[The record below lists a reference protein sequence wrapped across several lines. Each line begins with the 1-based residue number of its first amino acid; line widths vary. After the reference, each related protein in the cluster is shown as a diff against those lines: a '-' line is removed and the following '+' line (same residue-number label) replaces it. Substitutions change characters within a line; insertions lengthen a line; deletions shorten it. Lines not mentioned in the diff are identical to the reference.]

1 MSESMKPPL
10 LVRLTTIPEGPG
22 WKRRLIIGIRVLLV
36 SVHRFMKDDC
46 LIIGSSLAYTTIVTL
61 IPTLTVA
68 LALITVASGIHT
80 RQAEMVDEI
89 NSYLLRNNIQ
99 FDITPYLETLS
110 DIISTATQI
119 GAVGFVV
126 FIFSA
131 TAVLR
136 SLEKAFHIIWNI
148 DLHRNFI
155 NKFVFYFFLIS
166 FGPLLFVVGK
176 NITDTISDSVRSP
189 HLKSI
194 VATKHG
200 EIWVA
205 GEKGNIGVMREL
217 NKSISFIPEASIDF
231 ENMLC
236 IDTESV
242 ETGTCKK
249 PNIRKENF
257 FRIRSVGNDLF
268 TISEEGTFLY
278 SNDLGNHW
286 KVHSLKGINVSDF
299 GAIDFDTLFILTQD
313 TRTLRY
319 DLGKPFKEIKRFH
332 DEGITPI
339 RVRFFSEKDG
349 FILDREGRLWKTSDG
364 GTSFFPQEISQ
375 KPLNDISFLNRS
387 IGFLVGDSGAIFKTT
402 DGGYTWT
409 DLSHRKY
416 SYERVWV
423 FVSPKKQDY
432 DIFVLTSLGDIL
444 LSEDEGENWSVAY
457 KGKAGMILDMLLLS
471 KKKTSVEVDQS
482 SKDTVAKETS
492 SLSSITGEESIEIEN
507 QNEAESPNEGM
518 LGIIGV
524 GEFNKIIRVEDNGSG
539 QTIWKKYQ
547 GGKRFF
553 SLYSIFQILLPL
565 LSLWL
570 FFLLIFNIIPNT
582 KVPIKASSIGAA
594 VTGLIIILFFW
605 GFINIY
611 LTSFTE
617 KTMLVYKAL
626 AAIPIALLAIY
637 SIALIILYGAEVTAT
652 LQFPDRYLLPKHPFD
667 DIDSTLSYEFYK
679 ILQVLA
685 LTYTHQENKGELI
698 KLTQLRKSLLLSEK
712 ELSQILDKLTDSK
725 LIQITEDKRLTP
737 MKLKEQVDL
746 VSVYESTSSF
756 KLGAPKERASLSP
769 KLNESLSKLEDKWKE
784 ELKRTSFSEWV

>member
-1 MSESMKPPL
+1 MNDTTKLPL
-10 LVRLTTIPEGPG
+10 LVRLTAIPEENG
-22 WKRRLIIGIRVLLV
+22 WKRKLILSLRVLLV

-68 LALITVASGIHT
+68 LALITVASGIQA
-80 RQAEMVDEI
+80 RQGEMVDEI

-99 FDITPYLETLS
+99 FDITPYLDTLT
-110 DIISTATQI
+110 DIISTASQI

-136 SLEKAFHIIWNI
+136 SLEKAFHIIWKI

-176 NITDTISDSVRSP
+176 NITDKISDSVRPP

-194 VATKHG
+194 VSTKQG
-200 EIWVA
+200 ELWVA
-205 GEKGNIGVMREL
+205 GEKGNIGTIKEL
-217 NKSISFIPEASIDF
+217 NKSISFIPNSSIDF

-236 IDTESV
+236 IDFETV

-249 PNIRKENF
+249 PDISKENF
-257 FRIRSVGNDLF
+257 FRIRSVGDDLF

-278 SNDLGNHW
+278 SNDLGSTW
-286 KVHSLKGINVSDF
+286 KLHSLKGINVSDF
-299 GAIDFDTLFILTQD
+299 GAIDYDTLFILTKD

-319 DLGKPFKEIKRFH
+319 EIGKTLKEIKRFT
-332 DEGITPI
+332 DPAITPI
-339 RVRFFSEKDG
+339 RVRFFSDKDG

-364 GTSFFPQEISQ
+364 GITFFPQEISQ
-375 KPLNDISFLNRS
+375 KPLNDIAFLNRNV
-387 IGFLVGDSGAIFKTT
+387 GFLVGDSGAIFKTT
-402 DGGYTWT
+402 DGGYTWS

-423 FVSPKKQDY
+423 FTSPKKQDF
-432 DIFVLTSLGDIL
+432 DIFILTSLGDIL
-444 LSEDEGENWSVAY
+444 LSEDEGENWSTAY
-457 KGKAGMILDMLLLS
+457 KGKAGMILDLILIS
-471 KKKTSVEVDQS
+471 KKTKAPEVLTDG
-482 SKDTVAKETS
+482 TTAPIEET
-492 SLSSITGEESIEIEN
+492 IEIEN
-507 QNEAESPNEGM
+507 QNEAESLNEGM
-518 LGIIGV
+518 LGLVGV
-524 GEFNKIIRVEDNGSG
+524 GEFNKIIRVEDDSKG

-565 LSLWL
+565 LALWL

-594 VTGLIIILFFW
+594 VTGIILIIFFW

-637 SIALIILYGAEVTAT
+637 SISLIILYGAEVTAT

-667 DIDSTLSYEFYK
+667 DIDSNLSYEFYK
-679 ILQVLA
+679 TIQVLA
-685 LTYTHQENKGELI
+685 LTYDHQSKKGELI
-698 KLTQLRKSLLLSEK
+698 KKSVLRKSLLIPEKDLSE
-712 ELSQILDKLTDSK
+712 ILDKLADAK
-725 LIQITEDKRLTP
+725 LIEITEDKRIAP
-737 MKLKEQVDL
+737 VKLKEQIDL
-746 VSVYESTSSF
+746 VSLYENTSSF
-756 KLGAPKERASLSP
+756 KLGAPKELAGVIP
-769 KLNESLSKLEDKWKE
+769 KLNESLSLVEDKLKE
-784 ELKRTSFSEWV
+784 ELKKISFKDLI

>member
-1 MSESMKPPL
+1 MNDTTKLPL
-10 LVRLTTIPEGPG
+10 LVRLTAIPEENG
-22 WKRRLIIGIRVLLV
+22 WKRKLILSLRVLLV

-68 LALITVASGIHT
+68 LALITVASGIQA
-80 RQAEMVDEI
+80 RQGEMVDEI

-99 FDITPYLETLS
+99 FDITPYLDTLT
-110 DIISTATQI
+110 DIISTASQI

-136 SLEKAFHIIWNI
+136 SLEKAFHIIWKI

-176 NITDTISDSVRSP
+176 NITDKISDSVRPP

-194 VATKHG
+194 VSTKQG
-200 EIWVA
+200 ELWVA
-205 GEKGNIGVMREL
+205 GEKGNIGTIKEL
-217 NKSISFIPEASIDF
+217 NKSISFIPNSSIDF

-236 IDTESV
+236 IDFETV

-249 PNIRKENF
+249 PDISKENF
-257 FRIRSVGNDLF
+257 FRIRSVGDDLF

-278 SNDLGNHW
+278 SNDLGSTW
-286 KVHSLKGINVSDF
+286 KLHSLKGINVSDF
-299 GAIDFDTLFILTQD
+299 GAIDYDTLFILTKD

-319 DLGKPFKEIKRFH
+319 EIGKTLKEIKRFT
-332 DEGITPI
+332 DPAITPI
-339 RVRFFSEKDG
+339 RVRFFSDKDG

-364 GTSFFPQEISQ
+364 GITFFPQEISQ
-375 KPLNDISFLNRS
+375 KPLNDIAFLNRNV
-387 IGFLVGDSGAIFKTT
+387 GFLVGDSGAIFKTT
-402 DGGYTWT
+402 DGGYTWS

-423 FVSPKKQDY
+423 FTSPKKQDF
-432 DIFVLTSLGDIL
+432 DIFILTSLGDIL
-444 LSEDEGENWSVAY
+444 LSEDEGENWSTAY
-457 KGKAGMILDMLLLS
+457 KGKAGMILDLILIS
-471 KKKTSVEVDQS
+471 KKIKAPEVLTDGTTGPIE
-482 SKDTVAKETS
+482 DT
-492 SLSSITGEESIEIEN
+492 IEIEN
-507 QNEAESPNEGM
+507 QNEAESLNEGM
-518 LGIIGV
+518 LGLVGV
-524 GEFNKIIRVEDNGSG
+524 GEFNKIIRVEDDSKG

-565 LSLWL
+565 LALWL

-594 VTGLIIILFFW
+594 VTGIILIIFFW

-637 SIALIILYGAEVTAT
+637 SISLIILYGAEVTAT

-667 DIDSTLSYEFYK
+667 DIDNNLSYEFYK
-679 ILQVLA
+679 TIQVLA
-685 LTYTHQENKGELI
+685 LTYDHQSKKGELI
-698 KLTQLRKSLLLSEK
+698 KKSVLRKSLLIPEKDLSE
-712 ELSQILDKLTDSK
+712 ILDKLADAK
-725 LIQITEDKRLTP
+725 LIEITEDKRIAP
-737 MKLKEQVDL
+737 VKLKEQIDL
-746 VSVYESTSSF
+746 VSLYENTSSF
-756 KLGAPKERASLSP
+756 KLGAPKELAGVIP
-769 KLNESLSKLEDKWKE
+769 KLNESLSLVEDKLKE
-784 ELKRTSFSEWV
+784 ELKKISFKDLI

>member
-1 MSESMKPPL
+1 MSETIKTPL
-10 LVRLTTIPEGPG
+10 LVRLTTIPEEPG
-22 WKRRLIIGIRVLLV
+22 WKRKLIIGIRVLLV

-80 RQAEMVDEI
+80 RQGELVDEI

-99 FDITPYLETLS
+99 FDITPYLETLT

-176 NITDTISDSVRSP
+176 NITDTISDSVRPP

-236 IDTESV
+236 VDMETV

-278 SNDLGNHW
+278 SNDLGNTW
-286 KVHSLKGINVSDF
+286 KIHTLKGITISDF
-299 GAIDFDTLFILTQD
+299 GAIDYDTLFILTKD
-313 TRTLRY
+313 TRTIRY
-319 DLGKPFKEIKRFH
+319 DIGKPFKEIKRFH
-332 DEGITPI
+332 DDGITPI

-364 GTSFFPQEISQ
+364 GTTFFPQEIST

-387 IGFLVGDSGAIFKTT
+387 VGFLVGDSGAIFKTT
-402 DGGYTWT
+402 DGGYTWK

-423 FVSPKKQDY
+423 FASPKKQDY

-457 KGKAGMILDMLLLS
+457 KGRAGMILDMLLLS
-471 KKKTSVEVDQS
+471 KKKSNTETESSTKDGMVTNVTSLPNPE
-482 SKDTVAKETS
+482 ET
-492 SLSSITGEESIEIEN
+492 IEIEN

-518 LGIIGV
+518 LGIVGV
-524 GEFNKIIRVEDNGSG
+524 GEFNKIIRVEDDGKG

-553 SLYSIFQILLPL
+553 SLYSIFQFLLPL
-565 LSLWL
+565 LALWL
-570 FFLLIFNIIPNT
+570 FFLLIFTIIPNT

-594 VTGLIIILFFW
+594 VTGFILILFFW

-637 SIALIILYGAEVTAT
+637 SISLIILYGAEVTAT

-667 DIDSTLSYEFYK
+667 DIDQTLSFEFYK
-679 ILQVLA
+679 ILQVLT
-685 LTYTHQENKGELI
+685 LVYTYQEKQGELI
-698 KLTQLRKSLLLSEK
+698 KLTQVRKSLVLSEK
-712 ELSQILDKLTDSK
+712 ELNQIVEKLEEASW
-725 LIQITEDKRLTP
+725 IQTTEEKRLAP
-737 MKLKEQVDL
+737 VKLKEQVNL
-746 VSVYESTSSF
+746 VSVYETTSSF

-769 KLNESLSKLEDKWKE
+769 KLNETLTNLEEKWKE
-784 ELKRTSFSEWV
+784 ELRKTSFSQWI

>member
-1 MSESMKPPL
+1 MSEAIKTPI

-22 WKRRLIIGIRVLLV
+22 WKRKIILGIRVLLV

-80 RQAEMVDEI
+80 RQGEMVDEI

-136 SLEKAFHIIWNI
+136 SLEKAFHIIWQI
-148 DLHRNFI
+148 DLHRSFI

-176 NITDTISDSVRSP
+176 NITDTISDSVRPP

-194 VATKHG
+194 VSTKHG
-200 EIWVA
+200 ELWVA
-205 GEKGNIGVMREL
+205 GEKGNIGMMKEL
-217 NKSISFIPEASIDF
+217 NQSISFIPESSIDF

-236 IDTESV
+236 IDMETV

-278 SNDLGNHW
+278 SNDLGNTW

-299 GAIDFDTLFILTQD
+299 GAIDYDTLFILTKD
-313 TRTLRY
+313 TSTLRY

-332 DEGITPI
+332 DDGITPI
-339 RVRFFSEKDG
+339 RVRFFSDKDG

-364 GTSFFPQEISQ
+364 GISFFPQEISR
-375 KPLNDISFLNRS
+375 KPLNDISFLNRN
-387 IGFLVGDSGAIFKTT
+387 IGFLVGDSGAIYKTT
-402 DGGYTWT
+402 DGGYTWA

-423 FVSPKKQDY
+423 FASPKKQDY

-471 KKKTSVEVDQS
+471 KKKSPVETDGSQT
-482 SKDTVAKETS
+482 KNQTDTTTLGNLTTDS
-492 SLSSITGEESIEIEN
+492 PIEIEN

-518 LGIIGV
+518 LGIVGV
-524 GEFNKIIRVEDNGSG
+524 GEFNKIIRVEENSKGE
-539 QTIWKKYQ
+539 TIWKKYQ

-553 SLYSIFQILLPL
+553 SLYSIFQFLLPL

-582 KVPIKASSIGAA
+582 KVPLKASSIGAA
-594 VTGLIIILFFW
+594 VTGFILILFFW

-637 SIALIILYGAEVTAT
+637 SISLIILYGAEVTAT

-679 ILQVLA
+679 ILQVLT

-698 KLTQLRKSLLLSEK
+698 KLTHLRKSLLLPEK
-712 ELSQILDKLTDSK
+712 ELSQILDKLTDSN
-725 LIQITEDKRLTP
+725 LIQITEENRIAP
-737 MKLKEQVDL
+737 VKLKAQIDL

-769 KLNESLSKLEDKWKE
+769 KLNDSLTKLEEKWKD
-784 ELKRTSFSEWV
+784 ELRKTSFSDWI

>member
-1 MSESMKPPL
+1 MNDFTQPPL
-10 LVRLTTIPEGPG
+10 LVRLTTIPEEKG
-22 WKRRLIIGIRVLLV
+22 WKRKLILGIRVLLV
-36 SVHRFMKDDC
+36 SIHRFMKDDC

-68 LALITVASGIHT
+68 LALITVASGIQT
-80 RQAEMVDEI
+80 RQGEMVDEI
-89 NSYLLRNNIQ
+89 NAYLLRNNIQ
-99 FDITPYLETLS
+99 FDITPYLETLT
-110 DIISTATQI
+110 DIISTASQI

-136 SLEKAFHIIWNI
+136 SLEKAFHIIWKI

-176 NITDTISDSVRSP
+176 NITDKISDSVRPP

-194 VATKHG
+194 VSTKQG
-200 EIWVA
+200 ELWVA
-205 GEKGNIGVMREL
+205 GEKGNIGSIKEL
-217 NKSISFIPEASIDF
+217 NQSVSFIPNSSIDF

-236 IDTESV
+236 IDFDTV

-249 PNIRKENF
+249 PEISKENF
-257 FRIRSVGNDLF
+257 FRIRSVGNALF
-268 TISEEGTFLY
+268 SISEEGSFLY
-278 SNDLGNHW
+278 SNDLGKSW
-286 KVHSLKGINVSDF
+286 KLHSLKGIAVSDF
-299 GAIDFDTLFILTQD
+299 GAIDYDTLFILTKD

-319 DLGKPFKEIKRFH
+319 EIGKTLKEIKRFT
-332 DEGITPI
+332 DPAITPI
-339 RVRFFSEKDG
+339 RIRFFSEKDG

-364 GTSFFPQEISQ
+364 GITFFPQEISP
-375 KPLNDISFLNRS
+375 KPLNDIAFLNRNV
-387 IGFLVGDSGAIFKTT
+387 GFLVGDSGAVFKTV

-423 FVSPKKQDY
+423 FASPKKQDY
-432 DIFVLTSLGDIL
+432 DVYILTSLGDIL
-444 LSEDEGENWSVAY
+444 LSEDEGENWSTAY
-457 KGKAGMILDMLLLS
+457 KGKAGMILDMVLLS
-471 KKKTSVEVDQS
+471 KKS
-482 SKDTVAKETS
+482 KETAEVLTEGS
-492 SLSSITGEESIEIEN
+492 EPLVEETVEIET
-507 QNEAESPNEGM
+507 EAETNSQSESM
-518 LGIIGV
+518 LGLVGV
-524 GEFNKIIRVEDNGSG
+524 GEFNKIIRVEEDSKG

-565 LSLWL
+565 LALWL

-594 VTGLIIILFFW
+594 VTGIILIIFFW

-617 KTMLVYKAL
+617 KTMIVYKAL

-637 SIALIILYGAEVTAT
+637 SISLIILYGAEVTAT
-652 LQFPDRYLLPKHPFD
+652 LQFPDRYILPKHPFE
-667 DIDSTLSYEFYK
+667 DIDSNLSYEFYK
-679 ILQVLA
+679 TIQVLA
-685 LTYTHQENKGELI
+685 LTYVHQSKQGELI
-698 KLTQLRKSLLLSEK
+698 KLSGLRKALLMPEK
-712 ELSQILDKLTDSK
+712 DLTTILEKLNDAK
-725 LIQITEDKRLTP
+725 LIETTEDKRVAP
-737 MKLKEQVDL
+737 VKLKEQIDL
-746 VSVYESTSSF
+746 VALYEQTSSF
-756 KLGAPKERASLSP
+756 KIGAPKELNKISP
-769 KLNESLSKLEDKWKE
+769 KLNESLSLLEEKLKE
-784 ELKRTSFSEWV
+784 ELKKISFKDMV

>member
-1 MSESMKPPL
+1 MIDATKPPL
-10 LVRLTTIPEGPG
+10 LVRLTAIPEKKG
-22 WKRRLIIGIRVLLV
+22 WKRKLIISLRVLLV

-68 LALITVASGIHT
+68 LALITVASGIQT
-80 RQAEMVDEI
+80 RQGEMVDDI

-99 FDITPYLETLS
+99 FDITPYLDTLT
-110 DIISTATQI
+110 DIISTASQI

-136 SLEKAFHIIWNI
+136 SLEKAFHIIWKI

-176 NITDTISDSVRSP
+176 NITDKISDLVRPP

-194 VATKHG
+194 VSTKHG
-200 EIWVA
+200 ELWVA
-205 GEKGNIGVMREL
+205 GEKGNIGTIKEL
-217 NKSISFIPEASIDF
+217 NKSVSFIPSSSIDF

-236 IDTESV
+236 VDFETV

-249 PNIRKENF
+249 PDISKENF
-257 FRIRSVGNDLF
+257 FRIRSIGNDLF

-278 SNDLGNHW
+278 SNDLGKSW
-286 KVHSLKGINVSDF
+286 KLHSLKGIAVADF
-299 GAIDFDTLFILTQD
+299 GAIDFDTLFILTKD

-319 DLGKPFKEIKRFH
+319 EIGKTLKEIKRFT
-332 DEGITPI
+332 DPAITPI
-339 RVRFFSEKDG
+339 RVRFFSDKDG

-364 GTSFFPQEISQ
+364 GTTFFPQEISQ
-375 KPLNDISFLNRS
+375 KPLNDIAFLNRNV
-387 IGFLVGDSGAIFKTT
+387 GFLVGDSGAIFKTT

-423 FVSPKKQDY
+423 FTSPKKQDF
-432 DIFVLTSLGDIL
+432 DIFILTALGDIL
-444 LSEDEGENWSVAY
+444 LSEDEGENWSTAY
-457 KGKAGMILDMLLLS
+457 KGKAGMILDMILIS
-471 KKKTSVEVDQS
+471 KK
-482 SKDTVAKETS
+482 
-492 SLSSITGEESIEIEN
+492 SLEADLLTDGTTISADDAIEIET
-507 QNEAESPNEGM
+507 QTEGESTNEGM
-518 LGIIGV
+518 LGIVGV
-524 GEFNKIIRVEDNGSG
+524 GEFNKIIRVEEDSKG

-565 LSLWL
+565 LALWL

-594 VTGLIIILFFW
+594 VTGIILIIFFW

-637 SIALIILYGAEVTAT
+637 SISLIILYGAEVTAT

-667 DIDSTLSYEFYK
+667 DIDSSLSYEFYK
-679 ILQVLA
+679 TIQVLA
-685 LTYTHQENKGELI
+685 LTYDHQAKNGELI
-698 KLTQLRKSLLLSEK
+698 KLSVLRKTLLMPEKDLSDILEK
-712 ELSQILDKLTDSK
+712 LNQTKLVETTK
-725 LIQITEDKRLTP
+725 DKRIAP
-737 MKLKEQVDL
+737 VKLKEQIDL
-746 VSVYESTSSF
+746 VSLYERTSSF
-756 KLGAPKERASLSP
+756 KLGAPKELTSVTP
-769 KLNESLSKLEDKWKE
+769 KLNESLLLVETKLKE
-784 ELKRTSFSEWV
+784 ELSKINFKDLI

>member
-1 MSESMKPPL
+1 MNDTTQPPL
-10 LVRLTTIPEGPG
+10 LVRLTTIPEEKG
-22 WKRRLIIGIRVLLV
+22 WKRKLILGIRVLLV
-36 SVHRFMKDDC
+36 SIHRFMKDDC

-68 LALITVASGIHT
+68 LALITVASGIQT
-80 RQAEMVDEI
+80 RQGEMVDEI
-89 NSYLLRNNIQ
+89 NAYLLRNNIQ
-99 FDITPYLETLS
+99 FDITPYLETLT
-110 DIISTATQI
+110 DIISTASQI

-136 SLEKAFHIIWNI
+136 SLEKAFHIIWKI

-176 NITDTISDSVRSP
+176 NITDKISDSVRPP

-194 VATKHG
+194 VSTKHG
-200 EIWVA
+200 VLWVA
-205 GEKGNIGVMREL
+205 GEKGNIGSITEL
-217 NKSISFIPEASIDF
+217 NKSVSFIPNSSIDF

-236 IDTESV
+236 IDFDTV

-249 PNIRKENF
+249 PEISKENF
-257 FRIRSVGNDLF
+257 FRIRSVGNALF
-268 TISEEGTFLY
+268 SISEEGSFLY
-278 SNDLGNHW
+278 SNDLGNTW
-286 KVHSLKGINVSDF
+286 KLHSLKGITVSDF
-299 GAIDFDTLFILTQD
+299 GAIDYDTLFILTKD

-319 DLGKPFKEIKRFH
+319 EIGKTLKEIKRFT
-332 DEGITPI
+332 DPAITPI
-339 RVRFFSEKDG
+339 RIRFFSDKDG

-364 GTSFFPQEISQ
+364 GVTFFPQEISP
-375 KPLNDISFLNRS
+375 KPLNDIAFLNRNV
-387 IGFLVGDSGAIFKTT
+387 GFLVGDSGAVFKTV

-423 FVSPKKQDY
+423 FASPKKQDY
-432 DIFVLTSLGDIL
+432 DVYILTSLGDIL
-444 LSEDEGENWSVAY
+444 LSEDEGENWATAY
-457 KGKAGMILDMLLLS
+457 KGKAGMILDMVLLS
-471 KKKTSVEVDQS
+471 KKT
-482 SKDTVAKETS
+482 KETAEAVTEGS
-492 SLSSITGEESIEIEN
+492 EPQAEEIVEIETEP
-507 QNEAESPNEGM
+507 EANSQSESM
-518 LGIIGV
+518 LGLVGV
-524 GEFNKIIRVEDNGSG
+524 GEFNKIIRVEEDAKG

-565 LSLWL
+565 LALWL

-594 VTGLIIILFFW
+594 VTGIILIIFFW

-637 SIALIILYGAEVTAT
+637 SISLIILYGAEVTAT
-652 LQFPDRYLLPKHPFD
+652 LQFPDRYILPKHPFD
-667 DIDSTLSYEFYK
+667 DIDSNLSYEFYK
-679 ILQVLA
+679 TIQVLA
-685 LTYTHQENKGELI
+685 LTYDHQSKQGELI
-698 KLTQLRKSLLLSEK
+698 KLSGIRKALLMPEK
-712 ELSQILDKLTDSK
+712 DLTTILEKLNEAK
-725 LIQITEDKRLTP
+725 LIETTEDKRVAP
-737 MKLKEQVDL
+737 VKLKEQIDL
-746 VSVYESTSSF
+746 VALYEQTSSF
-756 KLGAPKERASLSP
+756 KIGAPKELNQISP
-769 KLNESLSKLEDKWKE
+769 KLNESLSMLEEKLKE
-784 ELKRTSFSEWV
+784 ELKKISFKDLV

>member
-1 MSESMKPPL
+1 MNDFTQPPL
-10 LVRLTTIPEGPG
+10 LVRLTTIPEEKG
-22 WKRRLIIGIRVLLV
+22 WKRKLILGIRVLLV
-36 SVHRFMKDDC
+36 SIHRFMKDDC

-68 LALITVASGIHT
+68 LALITVASGIQT
-80 RQAEMVDEI
+80 RQGEMVDEI
-89 NSYLLRNNIQ
+89 NAYLLRNNIQ
-99 FDITPYLETLS
+99 FDITPYLETLT
-110 DIISTATQI
+110 DIISTASQI

-136 SLEKAFHIIWNI
+136 SLEKAFHIIWKI

-176 NITDTISDSVRSP
+176 NITDKISDSVRPP

-194 VATKHG
+194 VSTKHG
-200 EIWVA
+200 ELWVA
-205 GEKGNIGVMREL
+205 GEKGNIGSIKEL
-217 NKSISFIPEASIDF
+217 NQSVSFIPNSSIDF

-236 IDTESV
+236 VDFDTV

-249 PNIRKENF
+249 PEISKENF
-257 FRIRSVGNDLF
+257 FRIRSVGNTLF
-268 TISEEGTFLY
+268 SISEEGSFLY
-278 SNDLGNHW
+278 SNDLGKSW
-286 KVHSLKGINVSDF
+286 KLHSLKGIAVSDF
-299 GAIDFDTLFILTQD
+299 GAIDYDTLFILTKD

-319 DLGKPFKEIKRFH
+319 EIGKTLKEIKRFT
-332 DEGITPI
+332 DPAITPI
-339 RVRFFSEKDG
+339 RIRFFSDKDG

-364 GTSFFPQEISQ
+364 GITFFPQEISP
-375 KPLNDISFLNRS
+375 KPLNDIAFLNRNV
-387 IGFLVGDSGAIFKTT
+387 GFLVGDSGAVFKTV

-423 FVSPKKQDY
+423 FASPKKQDY
-432 DIFVLTSLGDIL
+432 DVYILTSLGDIL
-444 LSEDEGENWSVAY
+444 LSEDEGENWSTAY
-457 KGKAGMILDMLLLS
+457 KGKAGMILDMVLLS
-471 KKKTSVEVDQS
+471 KKS
-482 SKDTVAKETS
+482 KETAEVLTDGS
-492 SLSSITGEESIEIEN
+492 EPLVEETVEIETEE
-507 QNEAESPNEGM
+507 EAEANSQSESM
-518 LGIIGV
+518 LGLVGV
-524 GEFNKIIRVEDNGSG
+524 GEFNKIIRVEEDSKG

-565 LSLWL
+565 LALWL

-594 VTGLIIILFFW
+594 VTGIILIIFFW

-617 KTMLVYKAL
+617 KTMIVYKAL

-637 SIALIILYGAEVTAT
+637 SISLIILYGAEVTAT
-652 LQFPDRYLLPKHPFD
+652 LQFPDRYILPKHPFE
-667 DIDSTLSYEFYK
+667 DIDSNLSYEFYK
-679 ILQVLA
+679 TIQVLA
-685 LTYTHQENKGELI
+685 LTYVHQMKQGELI
-698 KLTQLRKSLLLSEK
+698 KLSSLRKTLLMPEK
-712 ELSQILDKLTDSK
+712 DLTTILEKLNDAK
-725 LIQITEDKRLTP
+725 LIEMTEDKRVAP
-737 MKLKEQVDL
+737 VKLKEQIDL
-746 VSVYESTSSF
+746 VALYEQTSSF
-756 KLGAPKERASLSP
+756 KIGAPKELNKISP
-769 KLNESLSKLEDKWKE
+769 KLNENLSLLEEKLKE
-784 ELKRTSFSEWV
+784 ELKKISFKDLV

>member
-1 MSESMKPPL
+1 MNDTIKPPL
-10 LVRLTTIPEGPG
+10 LVRLTAIPENKGL
-22 WKRRLIIGIRVLLV
+22 KRKLILSIRVLLV

-68 LALITVASGIHT
+68 LALITVASGIQT
-80 RQAEMVDEI
+80 RQGEMVDEI

-99 FDITPYLETLS
+99 FDISPYLDTLT
-110 DIISTATQI
+110 DIISTASQI

-136 SLEKAFHIIWNI
+136 SLEKAFHIIWKI

-176 NITDTISDSVRSP
+176 NITDKISDSVRPP

-194 VATKHG
+194 VSTKHG
-200 EIWVA
+200 ELWVA
-205 GEKGNIGVMREL
+205 GEKGNIGTIKEL
-217 NKSISFIPEASIDF
+217 NKSVSFIPSSSIDF

-236 IDTESV
+236 IDFDTV

-249 PNIRKENF
+249 PDISKENF

-278 SNDLGNHW
+278 SNDLGKTW
-286 KVHSLKGINVSDF
+286 KLHSLKGIVVSDF
-299 GAIDFDTLFILTQD
+299 GAIDYDTLFILTQD

-319 DLGKPFKEIKRFH
+319 EIGKTLKEIKRFT
-332 DEGITPI
+332 DPAITPI

-364 GTSFFPQEISQ
+364 GTTFFPQEISQ
-375 KPLNDISFLNRS
+375 KPLNDIAFLNRNV
-387 IGFLVGDSGAIFKTT
+387 GFLVGDNGAIFKTT
-402 DGGYTWT
+402 DGGYTWS

-416 SYERVWV
+416 SYERVWM
-423 FVSPKKQDY
+423 FTSPKKQNF
-432 DIFVLTSLGDIL
+432 DIFILTSLGDIL
-444 LSEDEGENWSVAY
+444 LSEDEGENWSTAY
-457 KGKAGMILDMLLLS
+457 KGKAGMILDMILIS
-471 KKKTSVEVDQS
+471 KKTSAEPEVLADGTTLPLPTE
-482 SKDTVAKETS
+482 DT
-492 SLSSITGEESIEIEN
+492 IEIET
-507 QNEAESPNEGM
+507 QVEAESLNESM
-518 LGIIGV
+518 LGIVGV
-524 GEFNKIIRVEDNGSG
+524 GEFNKIIRVEDDSKG

-565 LSLWL
+565 LALWL

-582 KVPIKASSIGAA
+582 KVPLKASSIGAA
-594 VTGLIIILFFW
+594 ITGIILIIFFW

-637 SIALIILYGAEVTAT
+637 SISLIILYGAEVTAT

-667 DIDSTLSYEFYK
+667 DIDSNLSYEFYK
-679 ILQVLA
+679 TIQVLA
-685 LTYTHQENKGELI
+685 LTYDHQSKNGELI
-698 KLTQLRKSLLLSEK
+698 KLSALRKTLLMPEK
-712 ELSQILDKLTDSK
+712 DLTDILEK
-725 LIQITEDKRLTP
+725 LSDAKLLEITEDKRIAP
-737 MKLKEQVDL
+737 VKLKEQIDL
-746 VSVYESTSSF
+746 VSLYENTSSF
-756 KLGAPKERASLSP
+756 KLGAPKELKSISP
-769 KLNESLSKLEDKWKE
+769 KLNESLGQLEGKLKE
-784 ELKRTSFSEWV
+784 ELKKISFKDLI

>member
-1 MSESMKPPL
+1 MNDTTQPPL
-10 LVRLTTIPEGPG
+10 LVRLTTIPEEKG
-22 WKRRLIIGIRVLLV
+22 WKRKLILGIRVLLV
-36 SVHRFMKDDC
+36 SIHRFMKDDC

-68 LALITVASGIHT
+68 LALITVASGIQT
-80 RQAEMVDEI
+80 RQGEMVDEI
-89 NSYLLRNNIQ
+89 NAYLLRNNIQ
-99 FDITPYLETLS
+99 FDITPYLETLT
-110 DIISTATQI
+110 DIISTASQI

-136 SLEKAFHIIWNI
+136 SLEKAFHIIWKI

-176 NITDTISDSVRSP
+176 NITDKISDSVRPP

-194 VATKHG
+194 VSTKHG
-200 EIWVA
+200 VLWVA
-205 GEKGNIGVMREL
+205 GEKGNIGSITEL
-217 NKSISFIPEASIDF
+217 NKSVSFIPNSSIDF

-236 IDTESV
+236 IDFDTV

-249 PNIRKENF
+249 PEISKENF
-257 FRIRSVGNDLF
+257 FRIRSVGNALF
-268 TISEEGTFLY
+268 SISEEGSFLY
-278 SNDLGNHW
+278 SNDLGNTW
-286 KVHSLKGINVSDF
+286 KLHSLKGITVSDF
-299 GAIDFDTLFILTQD
+299 GAIDYDTLFILTKD

-319 DLGKPFKEIKRFH
+319 EIGKTLKEIKRFT
-332 DEGITPI
+332 DPAITPI
-339 RVRFFSEKDG
+339 RIRFFSDKDG

-364 GTSFFPQEISQ
+364 GVTFFPQEISP
-375 KPLNDISFLNRS
+375 KPLNDIAFLNRNV
-387 IGFLVGDSGAIFKTT
+387 GFLVGDSGAVFKTV

-416 SYERVWV
+416 SYERIWV
-423 FVSPKKQDY
+423 FASPKKQDY
-432 DIFVLTSLGDIL
+432 DVYILTSLGDIL
-444 LSEDEGENWSVAY
+444 LSEDEGENWSTAY
-457 KGKAGMILDMLLLS
+457 RGKAGMILDMVLLS
-471 KKKTSVEVDQS
+471 KKT
-482 SKDTVAKETS
+482 KETAEVVTEGS
-492 SLSSITGEESIEIEN
+492 EPLMEETVEIETEPEVN
-507 QNEAESPNEGM
+507 SQSESM
-518 LGIIGV
+518 LGLVGV
-524 GEFNKIIRVEDNGSG
+524 GEFNKIIRVEEDSKG

-565 LSLWL
+565 LALWL

-594 VTGLIIILFFW
+594 VTGIILIIFFW

-637 SIALIILYGAEVTAT
+637 SISLIILYGAEVTAT
-652 LQFPDRYLLPKHPFD
+652 LQFPDRYILPKHPFD
-667 DIDSTLSYEFYK
+667 DIDSNLSYEFYK
-679 ILQVLA
+679 TIQVLA
-685 LTYTHQENKGELI
+685 LTYDHQSKQGELI
-698 KLTQLRKSLLLSEK
+698 KLSGIRKALLMPEK
-712 ELSQILDKLTDSK
+712 DLTTILEKLNEAK
-725 LIQITEDKRLTP
+725 LIETTEDKRVAP
-737 MKLKEQVDL
+737 VKLKEQIDL
-746 VSVYESTSSF
+746 VALYEQTSSF
-756 KLGAPKERASLSP
+756 KIGAPKELNQISP
-769 KLNESLSKLEDKWKE
+769 KLNESLSVLEEKLKE
-784 ELKRTSFSEWV
+784 ELKKISFKDLV

>member
-1 MSESMKPPL
+1 MSETIKTPL
-10 LVRLTTIPEGPG
+10 LVRLTTIPEEPG
-22 WKRRLIIGIRVLLV
+22 WKRKLIIGIRVLLV

-80 RQAEMVDEI
+80 RQGELVDEI

-99 FDITPYLETLS
+99 FDITPYLETLT

-176 NITDTISDSVRSP
+176 NITDTISDSVRPP

-236 IDTESV
+236 VDMETV

-278 SNDLGNHW
+278 SNDLGNTW
-286 KVHSLKGINVSDF
+286 KIHTLKGITISDF
-299 GAIDFDTLFILTQD
+299 GAIDYDTLFILTKD
-313 TRTLRY
+313 TRTIRY
-319 DLGKPFKEIKRFH
+319 DIGKPFKEIKRFH
-332 DEGITPI
+332 DDGITPI

-364 GTSFFPQEISQ
+364 GTTFFPQEIST

-387 IGFLVGDSGAIFKTT
+387 VGFLVGDSGAIFKTT
-402 DGGYTWT
+402 DGGYTWK

-423 FVSPKKQDY
+423 FASPKKQDY

-457 KGKAGMILDMLLLS
+457 KGRAGMILDMLLLS
-471 KKKTSVEVDQS
+471 KKKSNTETESSTKVGMVTNVTSLPNPE
-482 SKDTVAKETS
+482 ET
-492 SLSSITGEESIEIEN
+492 IEIEN

-518 LGIIGV
+518 LGIVGV
-524 GEFNKIIRVEDNGSG
+524 GEFNKIIRVEDDGKG

-553 SLYSIFQILLPL
+553 SLYSIFQFLLPL
-565 LSLWL
+565 LALWL
-570 FFLLIFNIIPNT
+570 FFLLIFTIIPNT

-594 VTGLIIILFFW
+594 VTGFILILFFW

-637 SIALIILYGAEVTAT
+637 SISLIILYGAEVTAT

-667 DIDSTLSYEFYK
+667 DIDGTLSFEFYK
-679 ILQVLA
+679 ILQVLT
-685 LTYTHQENKGELI
+685 LVYTYQEKQGELI
-698 KLTQLRKSLLLSEK
+698 KLTQVRKSLVLSEK
-712 ELSQILDKLTDSK
+712 ELNQIVEKLEEASW
-725 LIQITEDKRLTP
+725 IQTTEEKRLAP
-737 MKLKEQVDL
+737 VKLKEQVNL
-746 VSVYESTSSF
+746 VSVYETTSSF

-769 KLNESLSKLEDKWKE
+769 KLNETLTNLEEKWKE
-784 ELKRTSFSEWV
+784 ELRKTSFSQWI

>member
-1 MSESMKPPL
+1 MSETMKTPL
-10 LVRLTTIPEGPG
+10 LVRLTTIPEGPT
-22 WKRRLIIGIRVLLV
+22 WKRKIILGLRVLLV
-36 SVHRFMKDDC
+36 SVHRFIKDDC

-80 RQAEMVDEI
+80 RQGEMVDEI

-136 SLEKAFHIIWNI
+136 SLEKAFHIIWQI
-148 DLHRNFI
+148 DLHRSFI

-176 NITDTISDSVRSP
+176 NITDTISDSVRAP

-194 VATKHG
+194 VSTKHG
-200 EIWVA
+200 ELWVA
-205 GEKGNIGVMREL
+205 GEKGNIGMMKEL
-217 NKSISFIPEASIDF
+217 NKAISFIPESSIDF

-236 IDTESV
+236 IDMETV

-278 SNDLGNHW
+278 SNDLGNSW
-286 KVHSLKGINVSDF
+286 KVHSLKGVNVSDF
-299 GAIDFDTLFILTQD
+299 GAIDFDTIFILTKD
-313 TRTLRY
+313 TSTLRY

-339 RVRFFSEKDG
+339 RVRFFSDKDG

-364 GTSFFPQEISQ
+364 GTSFFPQEISR
-375 KPLNDISFLNRS
+375 KPLNDISFLNRN
-387 IGFLVGDSGAIFKTT
+387 IGFLVGDSGAIYKTT

-423 FVSPKKQDY
+423 FASPKKQDY
-432 DIFVLTSLGDIL
+432 DIFVLTSLGDIF
-444 LSEDEGENWSVAY
+444 LSEDEGENWSIAY
-457 KGKAGMILDMLLLS
+457 KGKAGMILDMILLS
-471 KKKTSVEVDQS
+471 KKQTPTETEGNLTKNQS
-482 SKDTVAKETS
+482 EANAFGNLTTDSP
-492 SLSSITGEESIEIEN
+492 IEIEN

-518 LGIIGV
+518 LGIVGV
-524 GEFNKIIRVEDNGSG
+524 GEFNKIIRVEENEKGE
-539 QTIWKKYQ
+539 TIWKKYQ

-570 FFLLIFNIIPNT
+570 FFLLIFTIIPNT
-582 KVPIKASSIGAA
+582 KVPLKASSIGAA
-594 VTGLIIILFFW
+594 VTGLILILFFW

-637 SIALIILYGAEVTAT
+637 SISLIILYGAEVTAT

-679 ILQVLA
+679 ILQVLT
-685 LTYTHQENKGELI
+685 LTYSHQENKGELI
-698 KLTQLRKSLLLSEK
+698 KLSQLRKSLLLPEK
-712 ELSQILDKLTDSK
+712 DLSQILDLLTDAN
-725 LIQITEDKRLTP
+725 LIQITEEKRITP
-737 MKLKEQVDL
+737 VKLKSQIDL

-756 KLGAPKERASLSP
+756 KLGAPKEIASLSP
-769 KLNESLSKLEDKWKE
+769 KLNDSLTKLEEKWKD
-784 ELKRTSFSEWV
+784 ELRKTSFSDWV

>member
-1 MSESMKPPL
+1 MIDATKPPL
-10 LVRLTTIPEGPG
+10 LVRLTAIPEKKG
-22 WKRRLIIGIRVLLV
+22 WKRKLIISLRVLLV

-68 LALITVASGIHT
+68 LALITVASGIQA
-80 RQAEMVDEI
+80 RQGEMVDDI

-99 FDITPYLETLS
+99 FDITPYLDTLT
-110 DIISTATQI
+110 DIISTASQI

-136 SLEKAFHIIWNI
+136 SLEKAFHIIWKI

-176 NITDTISDSVRSP
+176 NITDKFSDLVRPP

-194 VATKHG
+194 VSTKHG
-200 EIWVA
+200 ELWVA
-205 GEKGNIGVMREL
+205 GEKGNIGTIKEL
-217 NKSISFIPEASIDF
+217 NKSVSFIPSSSIDF

-236 IDTESV
+236 VDFETV

-249 PNIRKENF
+249 PDISKENF
-257 FRIRSVGNDLF
+257 FRIRSIGDDLF

-278 SNDLGNHW
+278 SNDLGKSW
-286 KVHSLKGINVSDF
+286 KLHSLKGIAVADF
-299 GAIDFDTLFILTQD
+299 GAIDFDTLFILTKD

-319 DLGKPFKEIKRFH
+319 EIGKTLKEIKRFT
-332 DEGITPI
+332 DPAITPI
-339 RVRFFSEKDG
+339 RVRFFSDKDG

-364 GTSFFPQEISQ
+364 GTTFFPQEISQ
-375 KPLNDISFLNRS
+375 KPLNDIAFLNRNV
-387 IGFLVGDSGAIFKTT
+387 GFLVGDSGAIFKTT

-423 FVSPKKQDY
+423 FTSPKKQDF
-432 DIFVLTSLGDIL
+432 DIFILTALGDIL
-444 LSEDEGENWSVAY
+444 LSEDEGENWSTAY
-457 KGKAGMILDMLLLS
+457 KGKAGMILDMILIS
-471 KKKTSVEVDQS
+471 KKSLEADVLTDGTTIPAD
-482 SKDTVAKETS
+482 DT
-492 SLSSITGEESIEIEN
+492 IEIET
-507 QNEAESPNEGM
+507 QSEGESTNEGM
-518 LGIIGV
+518 LGIVGV
-524 GEFNKIIRVEDNGSG
+524 GEFNKIIRVEEDSKG

-565 LSLWL
+565 LALWL

-594 VTGLIIILFFW
+594 VTGIILIIFFW

-637 SIALIILYGAEVTAT
+637 SISLIILYGAEVTAT

-679 ILQVLA
+679 TIQVLA
-685 LTYTHQENKGELI
+685 LTYDHQSKNGELI
-698 KLTQLRKSLLLSEK
+698 KLSVLRKNLLMPEKDLSDILEK
-712 ELSQILDKLTDSK
+712 LSDAKLVETTK
-725 LIQITEDKRLTP
+725 DKRIAP
-737 MKLKEQVDL
+737 VKLKEQIDL
-746 VSVYESTSSF
+746 ISLYERTSSF
-756 KLGAPKERASLSP
+756 KLGAPKELTSVTP
-769 KLNESLSKLEDKWKE
+769 KLNESLLLVETKLKE
-784 ELKRTSFSEWV
+784 ELSKISFKDLI

>member
-1 MSESMKPPL
+1 MSETIKTPL
-10 LVRLTTIPEGPG
+10 LVRLTAIPESPG
-22 WKRRLIIGIRVLLV
+22 WKRKLIIGLRVLLV

-80 RQAEMVDEI
+80 NQVELVDKI
-89 NSYLLRNNIQ
+89 NSYLLQNNIQ

-136 SLEKAFHIIWNI
+136 SLEKAFHIIWQI
-148 DLHRNFI
+148 DLHRSFI

-176 NITDTISDSVRSP
+176 NITDTISDSVRPP

-194 VATKHG
+194 VATQHG
-200 EIWVA
+200 ELWVA
-205 GEKGNIGVMREL
+205 GEKGNIGMMKEL
-217 NKSISFIPEASIDF
+217 NQSISFIPESSIDF

-236 IDTESV
+236 IDMETV
-242 ETGTCKK
+242 ETGTCKR

-257 FRIRSVGNDLF
+257 FRIRSVANDLF

-278 SNDLGNHW
+278 SNDLGKSW
-286 KVHSLKGINVSDF
+286 KVHSLKGINISDF
-299 GAIDFDTLFILTQD
+299 GAIDYDTLFILTKD

-364 GTSFFPQEISQ
+364 GTSFFPQEISR
-375 KPLNDISFLNRS
+375 KPLNDISFLNRN
-387 IGFLVGDSGAIFKTT
+387 IGFLVGDSGAIYKTT

-409 DLSHRKY
+409 DLSHSKY

-444 LSEDEGENWSVAY
+444 LSEDEGENWTVAY

-471 KKKTSVEVDQS
+471 KKKSNSLTDTTENKDQIES
-482 SKDTVAKETS
+482 TTLG
-492 SLSSITGEESIEIEN
+492 SLTTQEPIEIEN

-518 LGIIGV
+518 IGIVGV
-524 GEFNKIIRVEDNGSG
+524 GEFNKIIRVEEDAKG

-553 SLYSIFQILLPL
+553 SLYSMLQIFLPL
-565 LSLWL
+565 ISLWL

-594 VTGLIIILFFW
+594 VTGLILILFFW

-637 SIALIILYGAEVTAT
+637 SISLIILYGAEVTAT

-679 ILQVLA
+679 ILQVLT
-685 LTYTHQENKGELI
+685 LTYTYQQNQGELI
-698 KLTQLRKSLLLSEK
+698 KHSQLRKSLLLPEK
-712 ELSQILDKLTDSK
+712 ELSEILDKLTDAK
-725 LIQITEDKRLTP
+725 LIQITEEKRIAP
-737 MKLKEQVDL
+737 VKLKEQVDL

-756 KLGAPKERASLSP
+756 KLGAPKERTSLSP
-769 KLNESLSKLEDKWKE
+769 KLNDSLSKLEENWKE
-784 ELKRTSFSEWV
+784 NLRKTSFSDWI

>member
-1 MSESMKPPL
+1 MSETIKTPL
-10 LVRLTTIPEGPG
+10 LVRLTTIPEEPG
-22 WKRRLIIGIRVLLV
+22 WKRKLTIGIRVLLV

-80 RQAEMVDEI
+80 RQGELVDEI

-99 FDITPYLETLS
+99 FDITPYLETLT

-176 NITDTISDSVRSP
+176 NITDTISDSVRPP

-236 IDTESV
+236 VDMETV

-278 SNDLGNHW
+278 SNDLGNTW
-286 KVHSLKGINVSDF
+286 KIHTLKGITISDF
-299 GAIDFDTLFILTQD
+299 GAIDYDTLFILTKD
-313 TRTLRY
+313 TRTIRY
-319 DLGKPFKEIKRFH
+319 DIGKPFKEIKRFH
-332 DEGITPI
+332 DDGITPI

-364 GTSFFPQEISQ
+364 GTTFFPQEIST

-387 IGFLVGDSGAIFKTT
+387 VGFLVGDSGAIFKTT
-402 DGGYTWT
+402 DGGYTWK

-423 FVSPKKQDY
+423 FASPKKQDY

-457 KGKAGMILDMLLLS
+457 KGRAGMILDMLLLS
-471 KKKTSVEVDQS
+471 KKKSNTETESSTKDGMVTNVTSLPNPE
-482 SKDTVAKETS
+482 ET
-492 SLSSITGEESIEIEN
+492 IEIEN

-518 LGIIGV
+518 LGIVGV
-524 GEFNKIIRVEDNGSG
+524 GEFNKIIRVEDDGKG

-553 SLYSIFQILLPL
+553 SLYSIFQFLLPL
-565 LSLWL
+565 LALWL
-570 FFLLIFNIIPNT
+570 FFLLIFTIIPNT

-594 VTGLIIILFFW
+594 VTGFILILFFW

-637 SIALIILYGAEVTAT
+637 SISLIILYGAEVTAT

-667 DIDSTLSYEFYK
+667 DIDGTLSFEFYK
-679 ILQVLA
+679 ILQVLT
-685 LTYTHQENKGELI
+685 LVYTYQEKQGELI
-698 KLTQLRKSLLLSEK
+698 KLTQVRKSLVLSEK
-712 ELSQILDKLTDSK
+712 ELNQIVEKLEEASW
-725 LIQITEDKRLTP
+725 IQTTEEKRLAP
-737 MKLKEQVDL
+737 VKLKEQVNL
-746 VSVYESTSSF
+746 VSVYETTSSF

-769 KLNESLSKLEDKWKE
+769 KLNETLTNLEEKWKE
-784 ELKRTSFSEWV
+784 ELRKTSFSQWI

>member
-1 MSESMKPPL
+1 MTDLTKPPL
-10 LVRLTTIPEGPG
+10 LVRLTTIPEEKG
-22 WKRRLIIGIRVLLV
+22 WKRKLILGVRVLLV

-68 LALITVASGIHT
+68 LALITVASGIQT
-80 RQAEMVDEI
+80 RQGEMVDEI

-99 FDITPYLETLS
+99 FDISPYLETLT
-110 DIISTATQI
+110 DIISTASQI

-136 SLEKAFHIIWNI
+136 SLEKAFHIIWKI

-176 NITDTISDSVRSP
+176 NITDKISDSVRPP

-194 VATKHG
+194 VSTKHG
-200 EIWVA
+200 ELWVA
-205 GEKGNIGVMREL
+205 GEKGNIGSIKEL
-217 NKSISFIPEASIDF
+217 NKSVSFIPNSSIDF

-236 IDTESV
+236 IDFDTV

-249 PNIRKENF
+249 PDISKENF
-257 FRIRSVGNDLF
+257 FRIRSVGNSLF

-278 SNDLGNHW
+278 SNNLGNTW
-286 KVHSLKGINVSDF
+286 NLHSLKGIAVSDF
-299 GAIDFDTLFILTQD
+299 GAIDYDTLFILTKD

-319 DLGKPFKEIKRFH
+319 EIGKTLKEIKRFT
-332 DEGITPI
+332 DPAITPI
-339 RVRFFSEKDG
+339 RIRFFSDKDG

-364 GTSFFPQEISQ
+364 GFTFFPQEISQ
-375 KPLNDISFLNRS
+375 KPLNDIAFLNRNV
-387 IGFLVGDSGAIFKTT
+387 GFLVGDSGAIFKTV

-409 DLSHRKY
+409 ELSHRKY
-416 SYERVWV
+416 SYERVWI
-423 FVSPKKQDY
+423 FSSPKKQDY
-432 DIFVLTSLGDIL
+432 DVFILTSLGDIL
-444 LSEDEGENWSVAY
+444 LSEDEGENWSIAY
-457 KGKAGMILDMLLLS
+457 KGKAGMILDMILLS
-471 KKKTSVEVDQS
+471 KTNQEPEVQVEGAVPPTEETVEVEIQ
-482 SKDTVAKETS
+482 
-492 SLSSITGEESIEIEN
+492 GENNSTNES
-507 QNEAESPNEGM
+507 M
-518 LGIIGV
+518 LGLVGV
-524 GEFNKIIRVEDNGSG
+524 GEFNKIIRVEEDSKG

-565 LSLWL
+565 LALWL

-594 VTGLIIILFFW
+594 ITGIILIIFFW

-637 SIALIILYGAEVTAT
+637 SISLIILYGAEVTAT
-652 LQFPDRYLLPKHPFD
+652 LQFPDRYILPKNPFE

-679 ILQVLA
+679 TIQVLA
-685 LTYTHQENKGELI
+685 LTYDYQSKKGELI
-698 KLTQLRKSLLLSEK
+698 KSSVLRKTLVMPEK
-712 ELSQILDKLTDSK
+712 DLNDILEK
-725 LIQITEDKRLTP
+725 LINAKLVEVTEDKRITP
-737 MKLKEQVDL
+737 VKLKEQIDL
-746 VSVYESTSSF
+746 VALYEQTSSF
-756 KLGAPKERASLSP
+756 KIGAPKETSNLST
-769 KLNESLSKLEDKWKE
+769 KLNESLSQLEGKFKE
-784 ELKRTSFSEWV
+784 ELKKISFKDLV

>member
-1 MSESMKPPL
+1 MNDTIKTPL
-10 LVRLTTIPEGPG
+10 LVRLTAIPEKKG
-22 WKRRLIIGIRVLLV
+22 WKRKLILSIRVLLV

-68 LALITVASGIHT
+68 LALITVASGIQT
-80 RQAEMVDEI
+80 RQGEMVDEI

-99 FDITPYLETLS
+99 FDISPYLDTLT
-110 DIISTATQI
+110 DIISTASQI

-136 SLEKAFHIIWNI
+136 SLEKAFHIIWKI

-176 NITDTISDSVRSP
+176 NITDKISDSVRPP

-194 VATKHG
+194 VSTKHG
-200 EIWVA
+200 ELWVA
-205 GEKGNIGVMREL
+205 GEKGNIGTIKEL
-217 NKSISFIPEASIDF
+217 NKSVSFIPSSSIDF

-236 IDTESV
+236 IDFETV

-249 PNIRKENF
+249 PDISKENF

-268 TISEEGTFLY
+268 TISEEGSFLY
-278 SNDLGNHW
+278 SNDLGKTW
-286 KVHSLKGINVSDF
+286 KLHSLKGIAVSDF
-299 GAIDFDTLFILTQD
+299 GAIDYDTLFILTQD

-319 DLGKPFKEIKRFH
+319 EIGKTLKEIKRFT
-332 DEGITPI
+332 DPAITPI

-364 GTSFFPQEISQ
+364 GTTFFPQEISQ
-375 KPLNDISFLNRS
+375 KPLNDIAFLNRNV
-387 IGFLVGDSGAIFKTT
+387 GFLVGDNGAIFKTT
-402 DGGYTWT
+402 DGGYTWS

-416 SYERVWV
+416 SYERVWM
-423 FVSPKKQDY
+423 FASPKKQDF
-432 DIFVLTSLGDIL
+432 DIFILTSLGDIL
-444 LSEDEGENWSVAY
+444 LSEDEGENWSTAY
-457 KGKAGMILDMLLLS
+457 KGKAGMILDMILIS
-471 KKKTSVEVDQS
+471 KKTNEPEVLTDGTILPTE
-482 SKDTVAKETS
+482 D
-492 SLSSITGEESIEIEN
+492 SIEIET
-507 QNEAESPNEGM
+507 QVEAESLNESM
-518 LGIIGV
+518 LGIVGV
-524 GEFNKIIRVEDNGSG
+524 GEFNKIIRVEDDSKG

-565 LSLWL
+565 LALWL

-582 KVPIKASSIGAA
+582 KVPLKASSIGAA
-594 VTGLIIILFFW
+594 ITGIILIIFFW

-637 SIALIILYGAEVTAT
+637 SISLIILYGAEVTAT

-667 DIDSTLSYEFYK
+667 DIDSNLSYEFYK
-679 ILQVLA
+679 TIQVLA
-685 LTYTHQENKGELI
+685 LTYDHQSKNGELI
-698 KLTQLRKSLLLSEK
+698 KLSVLRKTLLMPEK
-712 ELSQILDKLTDSK
+712 DLTEILEKLNNTK
-725 LIQITEDKRLTP
+725 FIEITEDKRIAP
-737 MKLKEQVDL
+737 VKLKEQIDL
-746 VSVYESTSSF
+746 VSLYENTSSF
-756 KLGAPKERASLSP
+756 KLGAPKELTSVSP
-769 KLNESLSKLEDKWKE
+769 KLNESLGQLEGKLKE
-784 ELKRTSFSEWV
+784 ELKKISFKDLI

>member
-1 MSESMKPPL
+1 MNDFTQPPL
-10 LVRLTTIPEGPG
+10 LVRLTTIPEEKG
-22 WKRRLIIGIRVLLV
+22 WKRKLILGIRVLLV
-36 SVHRFMKDDC
+36 SIHRFMKDDC

-68 LALITVASGIHT
+68 LALITVASGIQT
-80 RQAEMVDEI
+80 RQGEMVDEI
-89 NSYLLRNNIQ
+89 NAYLLRNNIQ
-99 FDITPYLETLS
+99 FDITPYLETLT
-110 DIISTATQI
+110 DIISTASQI

-136 SLEKAFHIIWNI
+136 SLEKAFHIIWKI

-176 NITDTISDSVRSP
+176 NITDKISDSVRPP

-194 VATKHG
+194 VSTKQG
-200 EIWVA
+200 ELWVA
-205 GEKGNIGVMREL
+205 GEKGNIGSIKEL
-217 NKSISFIPEASIDF
+217 NQSVSFIPNSSIDF

-236 IDTESV
+236 IDFDTV

-249 PNIRKENF
+249 PEISKENF
-257 FRIRSVGNDLF
+257 FRIRSVGNALF
-268 TISEEGTFLY
+268 SISEEGSFLY
-278 SNDLGNHW
+278 SNDLGKSW
-286 KVHSLKGINVSDF
+286 KLHSLKGIAVSDF
-299 GAIDFDTLFILTQD
+299 GAIDYDTLFILTKD

-319 DLGKPFKEIKRFH
+319 EIGKTLKEIKRFT
-332 DEGITPI
+332 DPAITPI
-339 RVRFFSEKDG
+339 RIRFFSDKDG

-364 GTSFFPQEISQ
+364 GITFFPQEISP
-375 KPLNDISFLNRS
+375 KPLNDIAFLNRNV
-387 IGFLVGDSGAIFKTT
+387 GFLVGDSGAVFKTV

-423 FVSPKKQDY
+423 FASPKKQDY
-432 DIFVLTSLGDIL
+432 DVYILTSLGDIL
-444 LSEDEGENWSVAY
+444 LSEDEGENWSTAY
-457 KGKAGMILDMLLLS
+457 KGKAGMILDMVLLS
-471 KKKTSVEVDQS
+471 KKS
-482 SKDTVAKETS
+482 KETAEVLTEGS
-492 SLSSITGEESIEIEN
+492 EPLVEETVEIET
-507 QNEAESPNEGM
+507 EAEANSQSESM
-518 LGIIGV
+518 LGLVGV
-524 GEFNKIIRVEDNGSG
+524 GEFNKIIRVEEDSKG

-565 LSLWL
+565 LALWL

-594 VTGLIIILFFW
+594 VTGIILIIFFW

-617 KTMLVYKAL
+617 KTMIVYKAL

-637 SIALIILYGAEVTAT
+637 SISLIILYGAEVTAT
-652 LQFPDRYLLPKHPFD
+652 LQFPDRYILPKHPFE
-667 DIDSTLSYEFYK
+667 DIDSNLSYEFYK
-679 ILQVLA
+679 TIQVLA
-685 LTYTHQENKGELI
+685 LTYNHQSKQGELI
-698 KLTQLRKSLLLSEK
+698 KLSGLRKALLMPEK
-712 ELSQILDKLTDSK
+712 DLTTILEKLNDAK
-725 LIQITEDKRLTP
+725 LIETTEDKRVAP
-737 MKLKEQVDL
+737 VKLKEQIDL
-746 VSVYESTSSF
+746 VALYEQTSSF
-756 KLGAPKERASLSP
+756 KIGAPKELNKISP
-769 KLNESLSKLEDKWKE
+769 KLNESLSLLEEKLKE
-784 ELKRTSFSEWV
+784 ELKKISFKDMV

>member
-1 MSESMKPPL
+1 MSETMKTPL
-10 LVRLTTIPEGPG
+10 LVRLTTIPEGPT
-22 WKRRLIIGIRVLLV
+22 WKRKIILGLRVLLV
-36 SVHRFMKDDC
+36 SVHRFIKDDC

-80 RQAEMVDEI
+80 RQGEMVDEI

-136 SLEKAFHIIWNI
+136 SLEKAFHIIWQI
-148 DLHRNFI
+148 DLHRSFI

-176 NITDTISDSVRSP
+176 NITDTISDSVRAP

-194 VATKHG
+194 VSTKHG
-200 EIWVA
+200 ELWVA
-205 GEKGNIGVMREL
+205 GEKGNIGMMKEL
-217 NKSISFIPEASIDF
+217 NKSISFIPESSIDF

-236 IDTESV
+236 IDMETV

-278 SNDLGNHW
+278 SNDLGNSW
-286 KVHSLKGINVSDF
+286 KVHSLKGVNVSDF
-299 GAIDFDTLFILTQD
+299 GAIDFDTIFILTKD
-313 TRTLRY
+313 TSTLRY

-339 RVRFFSEKDG
+339 RVRFFSDKDG

-364 GTSFFPQEISQ
+364 GTSFFPQEISR
-375 KPLNDISFLNRS
+375 KPLNDISFLNRN
-387 IGFLVGDSGAIFKTT
+387 IGFLVGDSGAIYKTT

-423 FVSPKKQDY
+423 FASPKKQDY
-432 DIFVLTSLGDIL
+432 DIFVLTSLGDIF
-444 LSEDEGENWSVAY
+444 LSEDEGENWSIAY
-457 KGKAGMILDMLLLS
+457 KGKAGMILDMILLS
-471 KKKTSVEVDQS
+471 KKQTPTETEGNLTKNQS
-482 SKDTVAKETS
+482 EANAFGNLTTDSP
-492 SLSSITGEESIEIEN
+492 IEIEN

-518 LGIIGV
+518 LGIVGV
-524 GEFNKIIRVEDNGSG
+524 GEFNKIIRVEENEKGE
-539 QTIWKKYQ
+539 TIWKKYQ

-570 FFLLIFNIIPNT
+570 FFLLIFTIIPNT
-582 KVPIKASSIGAA
+582 KVPLKASSIGAA
-594 VTGLIIILFFW
+594 VTGLILILFFW

-637 SIALIILYGAEVTAT
+637 SISLIILYGAEVTAT

-679 ILQVLA
+679 ILQVLT

-698 KLTQLRKSLLLSEK
+698 KLSQLRKSLLLPEK
-712 ELSQILDKLTDSK
+712 DLSQILDLLTDAN
-725 LIQITEDKRLTP
+725 LIQITEEKRITP
-737 MKLKEQVDL
+737 VKLKSQIDL

-756 KLGAPKERASLSP
+756 KLGAPKEIASLSP
-769 KLNESLSKLEDKWKE
+769 KLNDSLTKLEEKWKD
-784 ELKRTSFSEWV
+784 ELRKTSFSDWV

>member
-1 MSESMKPPL
+1 MSETIKTPL
-10 LVRLTTIPEGPG
+10 LVRLTTIPEEPG
-22 WKRRLIIGIRVLLV
+22 WKRKLIIGIRVLLV

-80 RQAEMVDEI
+80 RQGELVDEI

-99 FDITPYLETLS
+99 FDITPYLETLT

-176 NITDTISDSVRSP
+176 NITDTISDSVRPP

-217 NKSISFIPEASIDF
+217 KKSISFIPEASIDF

-236 IDTESV
+236 VDMETV

-278 SNDLGNHW
+278 SNDLGNTW
-286 KVHSLKGINVSDF
+286 KIHTLKGITISDF
-299 GAIDFDTLFILTQD
+299 GAIDYDTLFILTKD
-313 TRTLRY
+313 TRTIRY
-319 DLGKPFKEIKRFH
+319 DIGKPFKEIKRFH
-332 DEGITPI
+332 DDGITPI

-364 GTSFFPQEISQ
+364 GTTFFPQEIST

-387 IGFLVGDSGAIFKTT
+387 VGFLVGDSGAIFKTT
-402 DGGYTWT
+402 DGGYTWK

-423 FVSPKKQDY
+423 FASPKKQDY

-457 KGKAGMILDMLLLS
+457 KGRAGMILDMLLLS
-471 KKKTSVEVDQS
+471 KKKSNTETESSTKDGMVTNVTSLPNPE
-482 SKDTVAKETS
+482 ET
-492 SLSSITGEESIEIEN
+492 IEIEN

-518 LGIIGV
+518 LGIVGV
-524 GEFNKIIRVEDNGSG
+524 GEFNKIIRVEDDGKG

-553 SLYSIFQILLPL
+553 SLYSIFQFLLPL
-565 LSLWL
+565 LALWL
-570 FFLLIFNIIPNT
+570 FFLLIFTIIPNT

-594 VTGLIIILFFW
+594 VTGFILILFFW

-637 SIALIILYGAEVTAT
+637 SISLIILYGAEVTAT

-667 DIDSTLSYEFYK
+667 DIDRTLSFEFYK
-679 ILQVLA
+679 ILQVLT
-685 LTYTHQENKGELI
+685 LVYTYQEKQGELI
-698 KLTQLRKSLLLSEK
+698 KLTQVRKSLVLSEK
-712 ELSQILDKLTDSK
+712 ELNQIVEKLEEASW
-725 LIQITEDKRLTP
+725 IQTTEEKRLAP
-737 MKLKEQVDL
+737 VKLKEQVNL
-746 VSVYESTSSF
+746 VSVYETTSSF

-769 KLNESLSKLEDKWKE
+769 KLNETLTNLEEKWKE
-784 ELKRTSFSEWV
+784 ELRKTSFSQWI

>member
-1 MSESMKPPL
+1 MNDTTKSPL
-10 LVRLTTIPEGPG
+10 LIRLTAIPEGNG
-22 WKRRLIIGIRVLLV
+22 WKRKLILSIRVLLV

-68 LALITVASGIHT
+68 LALITVASGIQT
-80 RQAEMVDEI
+80 RQGEMVDEI

-99 FDITPYLETLS
+99 FDITPYLDTLT
-110 DIISTATQI
+110 DIISTASQI

-126 FIFSA
+126 FIFPA

-136 SLEKAFHIIWNI
+136 SLEKAFHIIWKI

-176 NITDTISDSVRSP
+176 NITDKISDSVRPP

-194 VATKHG
+194 VSTKQG
-200 EIWVA
+200 ELWVA
-205 GEKGNIGVMREL
+205 GEKGNIGTIKEL
-217 NKSISFIPEASIDF
+217 NKSISFIPNSSIDF

-236 IDTESV
+236 VDFDTV

-249 PNIRKENF
+249 PDISKENF
-257 FRIRSVGNDLF
+257 FRIRSIGNDLF

-278 SNDLGNHW
+278 SNDLGNTW
-286 KVHSLKGINVSDF
+286 KLHSLKGIIVSDF
-299 GAIDFDTLFILTQD
+299 GAIDYDTLFILTGD

-319 DLGKPFKEIKRFH
+319 EIGKTLKEIKRFT
-332 DEGITPI
+332 DPAITPI
-339 RVRFFSEKDG
+339 RVRFFSDKDG

-375 KPLNDISFLNRS
+375 KPLNDIAFLNRN
-387 IGFLVGDSGAIFKTT
+387 IGFLVGDSGTIFKTT
-402 DGGYTWT
+402 DGGYTWA
-409 DLSHRKY
+409 DLGHRKY
-416 SYERVWV
+416 SYERVWI
-423 FVSPKKQDY
+423 FASPKKQDY
-432 DIFVLTSLGDIL
+432 DVFILTSLGDIL
-444 LSEDEGENWSVAY
+444 LSEDEGENWSTTY
-457 KGKAGMILDMLLLS
+457 KGKAGMILDMILLS
-471 KKKTSVEVDQS
+471 KKTKGVEVPTDGTTLS
-482 SKDTVAKETS
+482 TEDT
-492 SLSSITGEESIEIEN
+492 IEIET
-507 QNEAESPNEGM
+507 QGEGETLNEGM
-518 LGIIGV
+518 LGIVGV
-524 GEFNKIIRVEDNGSG
+524 GEFNKIIRVEDDTKG

-547 GGKRFF
+547 GGRQFF

-565 LSLWL
+565 LALWL

-594 VTGLIIILFFW
+594 ITGIILIIFFW

-637 SIALIILYGAEVTAT
+637 SISLIILYGAEVTAT
-652 LQFPDRYLLPKHPFD
+652 LQFPDRYMLPKHPFD

-679 ILQVLA
+679 TIQVLA
-685 LTYTHQENKGELI
+685 LTYDHQIKNGELI
-698 KLTQLRKSLLLSEK
+698 KLSVLRKTLLMPEK
-712 ELSQILDKLTDSK
+712 DLNDIIEKLTDAK
-725 LIQITEDKRLTP
+725 LVETTEDKRITP
-737 MKLKEQVDL
+737 VKPKEQIDL
-746 VSVYESTSSF
+746 VTLYEKTSSF
-756 KLGAPKERASLSP
+756 KLGAPKELTGVIP
-769 KLNESLSKLEDKWKE
+769 KLNEGLSQIEDKLKE
-784 ELKRTSFSEWV
+784 ELKKISFKDLI

>member
-1 MSESMKPPL
+1 MNDTTKPPL
-10 LVRLTTIPEGPG
+10 LVRLTVIPEVDG
-22 WKRRLIIGIRVLLV
+22 WKRKLILSIRVLLV

-68 LALITVASGIHT
+68 LALITVASGIQT
-80 RQAEMVDEI
+80 RQGEMVDEI

-99 FDITPYLETLS
+99 FDITPYLDTLT
-110 DIISTATQI
+110 DIISTASQI

-136 SLEKAFHIIWNI
+136 SLEKAFHIIWKI

-176 NITDTISDSVRSP
+176 NITDKISDSVRSP

-194 VATKHG
+194 VSTKHG

-205 GEKGNIGVMREL
+205 GEKGNIGTIKEL
-217 NKSISFIPEASIDF
+217 NKAVSYIPNSSIDF
-231 ENMLC
+231 ENMIC
-236 IDTESV
+236 VDFDTV

-249 PNIRKENF
+249 PDISKENF
-257 FRIRSVGNDLF
+257 FRIRSIGDDLF
-268 TISEEGTFLY
+268 SISEEGTFLY
-278 SNDLGNHW
+278 SNDLGKNW
-286 KVHSLKGINVSDF
+286 KLHSLKGITVADF
-299 GAIDFDTLFILTQD
+299 GAIDYDTLFILTKD

-319 DLGKPFKEIKRFH
+319 EIGKTLKEIKRFT
-332 DEGITPI
+332 DPAITPI
-339 RVRFFSEKDG
+339 RVRFFSDKDG

-364 GTSFFPQEISQ
+364 GTTFFPQEISQ
-375 KPLNDISFLNRS
+375 KPLNDIAFLNRNV
-387 IGFLVGDSGAIFKTT
+387 GFLVGDSGAIFKTT
-402 DGGYTWT
+402 DGGYTWN

-423 FVSPKKQDY
+423 FTSPKKQDF
-432 DIFVLTSLGDIL
+432 DIFILTSLGDIL
-444 LSEDEGENWSVAY
+444 LSEDEGENWSTAY
-457 KGKAGMILDMLLLS
+457 KGKAGMILDMILLS
-471 KKKTSVEVDQS
+471 KKTKVVDVSTEGAPVE
-482 SKDTVAKETS
+482 DT
-492 SLSSITGEESIEIEN
+492 IEIET
-507 QNEAESPNEGM
+507 QNGAETLNEGM
-518 LGIIGV
+518 LGIVGV
-524 GEFNKIIRVEDNGSG
+524 GEFNKIIRVEDDSKG

-565 LSLWL
+565 LALWL

-594 VTGLIIILFFW
+594 VTGIILIIFFW

-637 SIALIILYGAEVTAT
+637 SISLIILYGAEVTAT

-667 DIDSTLSYEFYK
+667 DIDSNLSYEFYK
-679 ILQVLA
+679 TIQVLA
-685 LTYTHQENKGELI
+685 LTYDHQSKNGELI
-698 KLTQLRKSLLLSEK
+698 KISVLRKTLLIPEK
-712 ELSQILDKLTDSK
+712 DLNEILEKLTDAK
-725 LIQITEDKRLTP
+725 LVETTEDKRITP
-737 MKLKEQVDL
+737 VKLKDQIDL
-746 VSVYESTSSF
+746 VSLYENTSSF
-756 KLGAPKERASLSP
+756 KLGAPKELRNISP
-769 KLNESLSKLEDKWKE
+769 KLNESLDHLEGKLKE
-784 ELKRTSFSEWV
+784 ELKKISFKDLI

>member
-1 MSESMKPPL
+1 MSDTIKTPL
-10 LVRLTTIPEGPG
+10 LVRLTTIPETPSI
-22 WKRRLIIGIRVLLV
+22 KQKIILGIRVLLV

-68 LALITVASGIHT
+68 LALITVASGVHT
-80 RQAEMVDEI
+80 NQGELVDKI
-89 NSYLLRNNIQ
+89 NSYLLQNNIQ
-99 FDITPYLETLS
+99 FDITPYLETLT

-136 SLEKAFHIIWNI
+136 SLEKAFHIIWKI
-148 DLHRNFI
+148 DFHRNFI

-205 GEKGNIGVMREL
+205 GEKGNIGVIREL

-236 IDTESV
+236 IDMETV

-278 SNDLGNHW
+278 SNDLGKSW
-286 KVHSLKGINVSDF
+286 KVHALKGILVSDF
-299 GAIDFDTLFILTQD
+299 GAIDFDTLYILTKD

-332 DEGITPI
+332 DEAITPI

-364 GTSFFPQEISQ
+364 GTTFFPQEISS

-387 IGFLVGDSGAIFKTT
+387 VGFLVGDSGAIFKTT
-402 DGGYTWT
+402 DGGYNWT

-471 KKKTSVEVDQS
+471 KKKSNSNLENTG
-482 SKDTVAKETS
+482 SKEAV
-492 SLSSITGEESIEIEN
+492 SSIVSNTLTSEEPIEIEN

-518 LGIIGV
+518 LGIVGV
-524 GEFNKIIRVEDNGSG
+524 GEFNKIIRVEEDGNG

-553 SLYSIFQILLPL
+553 SLYSIFQFLLPL
-565 LSLWL
+565 LALWL

-582 KVPIKASSIGAA
+582 KVPLRASSIGAA
-594 VTGLIIILFFW
+594 VTGVILILFFW

-626 AAIPIALLAIY
+626 AAIPITLLAIY
-637 SIALIILYGAEVTAT
+637 SISLIILYGAEVTAT

-667 DIDSTLSYEFYK
+667 DIDGTLSFEFYK
-679 ILQVLA
+679 ILQVLT
-685 LTYTHQENKGELI
+685 LTYSHQQNQGELL
-698 KLTQLRKSLLLSEK
+698 KLAQLRKSLVLPEK
-712 ELSQILDKLTDSK
+712 ELNQILDKLTEAN
-725 LIQITEDKRLTP
+725 LIQITEDKRITP
-737 MKLKEQVDL
+737 TKLKEQINL
-746 VSVYESTSSF
+746 VSVYEDTSSF

-769 KLNESLSKLEDKWKE
+769 KLNDSLTQLEDKWKE
-784 ELKRTSFSEWV
+784 ELRKTSFSNWI

>member
-1 MSESMKPPL
+1 MNDFTQPPL
-10 LVRLTTIPEGPG
+10 LVRLTTIPEEKG
-22 WKRRLIIGIRVLLV
+22 WKRKLILGIRVLLV
-36 SVHRFMKDDC
+36 SIHRFMKDDC

-68 LALITVASGIHT
+68 LALITVASGIQT
-80 RQAEMVDEI
+80 RQGEMVDEI
-89 NSYLLRNNIQ
+89 NAYLLRNNIQ
-99 FDITPYLETLS
+99 FDITPYLETLT
-110 DIISTATQI
+110 DIISTASQI

-136 SLEKAFHIIWNI
+136 SLEKAFHIIWKI

-176 NITDTISDSVRSP
+176 NITDKISDSVRPP

-194 VATKHG
+194 VSTKQG
-200 EIWVA
+200 ELWVA
-205 GEKGNIGVMREL
+205 GEKGNIGSIKEL
-217 NKSISFIPEASIDF
+217 NQSVSFIPNSSIDF

-236 IDTESV
+236 IDFDTV

-249 PNIRKENF
+249 PEISKENF
-257 FRIRSVGNDLF
+257 FRIRSVGNALF
-268 TISEEGTFLY
+268 SISEEGSFLY
-278 SNDLGNHW
+278 SNDLGKSW
-286 KVHSLKGINVSDF
+286 KLHSLKGIAVSDF
-299 GAIDFDTLFILTQD
+299 GAIDYDTLFILTKD

-319 DLGKPFKEIKRFH
+319 EIGKTLKEIKRFT
-332 DEGITPI
+332 DPAITPI
-339 RVRFFSEKDG
+339 RIRFFSEKDG

-364 GTSFFPQEISQ
+364 GITFFPQEISP
-375 KPLNDISFLNRS
+375 KPLNDIAFLNRNV
-387 IGFLVGDSGAIFKTT
+387 GFLVGDSGAVFKTV

-423 FVSPKKQDY
+423 FASPKKQDY
-432 DIFVLTSLGDIL
+432 DVYILTSLGDIL
-444 LSEDEGENWSVAY
+444 LSEDEGENWSTAY
-457 KGKAGMILDMLLLS
+457 KGKAGMILDMVLLS
-471 KKKTSVEVDQS
+471 KKS
-482 SKDTVAKETS
+482 KETAEVLTEGS
-492 SLSSITGEESIEIEN
+492 EPLVEETVEIET
-507 QNEAESPNEGM
+507 EAETNSQSESM
-518 LGIIGV
+518 LGLVGV
-524 GEFNKIIRVEDNGSG
+524 GEFNKIIRVEEDSKG

-565 LSLWL
+565 LALWL

-594 VTGLIIILFFW
+594 VTGIILIIFFW

-617 KTMLVYKAL
+617 KTMIVYKAL

-637 SIALIILYGAEVTAT
+637 SISLIILYGAEVTAT
-652 LQFPDRYLLPKHPFD
+652 LQFPDRYILPKHPFE
-667 DIDSTLSYEFYK
+667 DIDSNLSYEFYK
-679 ILQVLA
+679 TIQVLA
-685 LTYTHQENKGELI
+685 LTYDHQSKQGELI
-698 KLTQLRKSLLLSEK
+698 KLSGLRKALLMPEK
-712 ELSQILDKLTDSK
+712 DLTTILEKLNEAK
-725 LIQITEDKRLTP
+725 LIETTEDKRVAP
-737 MKLKEQVDL
+737 VKLKEQIDL
-746 VSVYESTSSF
+746 VALYEQTSSF
-756 KLGAPKERASLSP
+756 KIGAPKELNKISP
-769 KLNESLSKLEDKWKE
+769 KLNESLSLLEEKLKE
-784 ELKRTSFSEWV
+784 ELKKISFKNLV

>member
-1 MSESMKPPL
+1 MNDFTQPPL
-10 LVRLTTIPEGPG
+10 LVRLTTIPEEKG
-22 WKRRLIIGIRVLLV
+22 WKRKLILGIRVLLV
-36 SVHRFMKDDC
+36 SIHRFMKDDC

-68 LALITVASGIHT
+68 LALITVASGIQT
-80 RQAEMVDEI
+80 RQGEMVDEI
-89 NSYLLRNNIQ
+89 NAYLLRNNIQ
-99 FDITPYLETLS
+99 FDITPYLETLT
-110 DIISTATQI
+110 DIISTASQI

-136 SLEKAFHIIWNI
+136 SLEKAFHIIWKI

-176 NITDTISDSVRSP
+176 NITDKISDSVRPP

-194 VATKHG
+194 VSTKQG
-200 EIWVA
+200 ELWVA
-205 GEKGNIGVMREL
+205 GEKGNIGSIKEL
-217 NKSISFIPEASIDF
+217 NQSVSFIPNSSIDF

-236 IDTESV
+236 IDFDTV

-249 PNIRKENF
+249 PEISKENF
-257 FRIRSVGNDLF
+257 FRIRSVGNALF
-268 TISEEGTFLY
+268 SISEEGSFLY
-278 SNDLGNHW
+278 SNDLGKSW
-286 KVHSLKGINVSDF
+286 KLHSLKGIAVSDF
-299 GAIDFDTLFILTQD
+299 GAIDYDTLFILTKD

-319 DLGKPFKEIKRFH
+319 EIGKTLKEIKRFT
-332 DEGITPI
+332 DPAITPI
-339 RVRFFSEKDG
+339 RIRFFSDKDG

-364 GTSFFPQEISQ
+364 GITFFPQEISP
-375 KPLNDISFLNRS
+375 KPLNDIAFLNRNV
-387 IGFLVGDSGAIFKTT
+387 GFLVGDSGAVFKTV

-423 FVSPKKQDY
+423 FASPKKQDY
-432 DIFVLTSLGDIL
+432 DVYILTSLGDIL
-444 LSEDEGENWSVAY
+444 LSEDEGENWSTAY
-457 KGKAGMILDMLLLS
+457 KGKAGMILDMVLLS
-471 KKKTSVEVDQS
+471 KKS
-482 SKDTVAKETS
+482 KETAEVLTEGS
-492 SLSSITGEESIEIEN
+492 EPLVEETVEIET
-507 QNEAESPNEGM
+507 EAEANSQSESM
-518 LGIIGV
+518 LGLVGV
-524 GEFNKIIRVEDNGSG
+524 GEFNKIIRVEEDSKG

-565 LSLWL
+565 LALWL

-594 VTGLIIILFFW
+594 VTGIILIIFFW

-617 KTMLVYKAL
+617 KTMIVYKAL

-637 SIALIILYGAEVTAT
+637 SISLIILYGAEVTAT
-652 LQFPDRYLLPKHPFD
+652 LQFPDRYILPKHPFE
-667 DIDSTLSYEFYK
+667 DIDSNLSYEFYK
-679 ILQVLA
+679 TIQVLA
-685 LTYTHQENKGELI
+685 LTYDHQSKQGELI
-698 KLTQLRKSLLLSEK
+698 KLSGLRKSLLMPEK
-712 ELSQILDKLTDSK
+712 DLTTILEKLNDAK
-725 LIQITEDKRLTP
+725 LIETTEDKRVAP
-737 MKLKEQVDL
+737 VKLKEQIDL
-746 VSVYESTSSF
+746 VALYEQTSSF
-756 KLGAPKERASLSP
+756 KIGAPKELNKISP
-769 KLNESLSKLEDKWKE
+769 KLNESLSLLEEKLKE
-784 ELKRTSFSEWV
+784 ELKKISFKDLV

>member
-1 MSESMKPPL
+1 MNDTTKLPL
-10 LVRLTTIPEGPG
+10 LVQLTAIPEENG
-22 WKRRLIIGIRVLLV
+22 WKRKLIISLRVLLV

-68 LALITVASGIHT
+68 LALITVASGIQS
-80 RQAEMVDEI
+80 RQGEMVDEI

-99 FDITPYLETLS
+99 FDITPYLDTLT
-110 DIISTATQI
+110 DIISTASQI

-136 SLEKAFHIIWNI
+136 SLEKAFHIIWKI

-176 NITDTISDSVRSP
+176 NITDKISDSVRPP

-194 VATKHG
+194 VSTKQG
-200 EIWVA
+200 ELWVA
-205 GEKGNIGVMREL
+205 GEKGNIGTIKEL
-217 NKSISFIPEASIDF
+217 NKSISFIPNSSIDF

-236 IDTESV
+236 IDFETV

-249 PNIRKENF
+249 PDISKENF
-257 FRIRSVGNDLF
+257 FRIRSVGDDLF

-278 SNDLGNHW
+278 SNDLGSTW
-286 KVHSLKGINVSDF
+286 KLHSLKGINVSDF
-299 GAIDFDTLFILTQD
+299 GAIDYDTLFILTKD

-319 DLGKPFKEIKRFH
+319 EIGKTLKEIKRFT
-332 DEGITPI
+332 DPAITPI
-339 RVRFFSEKDG
+339 RVRFFSDKDG

-364 GTSFFPQEISQ
+364 GITFFPQEISQ
-375 KPLNDISFLNRS
+375 KPLNDIAFLNRNV
-387 IGFLVGDSGAIFKTT
+387 GFLVGDSGAIFKTT
-402 DGGYTWT
+402 DGGYTWS

-423 FVSPKKQDY
+423 FTSPKKQDF
-432 DIFVLTSLGDIL
+432 DIFILTSLGDIL
-444 LSEDEGENWSVAY
+444 LSEDEGENWSTAY
-457 KGKAGMILDMLLLS
+457 KGKAGMILDLILIS
-471 KKKTSVEVDQS
+471 KKIKAPEVLTDGTTGPIE
-482 SKDTVAKETS
+482 DT
-492 SLSSITGEESIEIEN
+492 IEIEN
-507 QNEAESPNEGM
+507 QNEAESLNEGM
-518 LGIIGV
+518 LGLVGV
-524 GEFNKIIRVEDNGSG
+524 GEFNKIIRVEDDSKG

-565 LSLWL
+565 LALWL

-594 VTGLIIILFFW
+594 VTGIILIIFFW

-637 SIALIILYGAEVTAT
+637 SISLIILYGAEVTAT

-667 DIDSTLSYEFYK
+667 DIDNNLSYEFYK
-679 ILQVLA
+679 TIQVLA
-685 LTYTHQENKGELI
+685 LTYDHQSKKGELI
-698 KLTQLRKSLLLSEK
+698 KKSVLRKSLLIPEKDLSE
-712 ELSQILDKLTDSK
+712 ILDKLADAK
-725 LIQITEDKRLTP
+725 LIEITEDKRIAP
-737 MKLKEQVDL
+737 VKLKEQIDL
-746 VSVYESTSSF
+746 VSLYENTSSF
-756 KLGAPKERASLSP
+756 KLGAPKELAGVIP
-769 KLNESLSKLEDKWKE
+769 KLNESLSLVEDKLKE
-784 ELKRTSFSEWV
+784 ELKKISFKDLI

>member
-1 MSESMKPPL
+1 MNTLTKQSL
-10 LVRLTTIPEGPG
+10 LIRMTAIPEENG
-22 WKRRLIIGIRVLLV
+22 WKRKLILGVRVLLV
-36 SVHRFMKDDC
+36 SIHRFMKDDC

-68 LALITVASGIHT
+68 LALITVASGIQT
-80 RQAEMVDEI
+80 RQGEMVDDI
-89 NSYLLRNNIQ
+89 NAYLLRNNIQ
-99 FDITPYLETLS
+99 FDITPYLDTLT
-110 DIISTATQI
+110 DIISTASQI

-136 SLEKAFHIIWNI
+136 SLEKAFHIIWKI
-148 DLHRNFI
+148 DLHRNVI

-176 NITDTISDSVRSP
+176 NITDKISDSVRPP

-194 VATKHG
+194 VSTKQG
-200 EIWVA
+200 ELWVA
-205 GEKGNIGVMREL
+205 GEKGNIGTIKEL
-217 NKSISFIPEASIDF
+217 NKSISFIPNSSIDF

-236 IDTESV
+236 VDFDTV

-249 PNIRKENF
+249 PDITKENF

-268 TISEEGTFLY
+268 TISEDGTFLY
-278 SNDLGNHW
+278 SNDLGKSW
-286 KVHSLKGINVSDF
+286 KLHSLKGITISDF
-299 GAIDFDTLFILTQD
+299 GAIDFDTLFILTKD

-319 DLGKPFKEIKRFH
+319 EIGKTLKEIKRFT
-332 DEGITPI
+332 DPNITPI
-339 RVRFFSEKDG
+339 RVRFFTEKDG

-364 GTSFFPQEISQ
+364 GTTFFPQEISP
-375 KPLNDISFLNRS
+375 KPLNDIAFLSRNV
-387 IGFLVGDSGAIFKTT
+387 GFLVGDNGAIFKTT
-402 DGGYTWT
+402 DGGYTWS

-423 FVSPKKQDY
+423 FTSPKKQDY
-432 DIFVLTSLGDIL
+432 DIFILTSLGDIL
-444 LSEDEGENWSVAY
+444 LSEDEGENWSTAY
-457 KGKAGMILDMLLLS
+457 KGKEGMILDMILLS
-471 KKKTSVEVDQS
+471 KKV
-482 SKDTVAKETS
+482 KDMELPLDGS
-492 SLSSITGEESIEIEN
+492 NLPLEDGIEIES
-507 QNEAESPNEGM
+507 QNEAETLNEGM
-518 LGIIGV
+518 LGIVGV
-524 GEFNKIIRVEDNGSG
+524 GEFNKIIRVEEDEKG

-565 LSLWL
+565 LALWL

-594 VTGLIIILFFW
+594 VTGIILIIFFW

-637 SIALIILYGAEVTAT
+637 SISLIILYGAEVTAT
-652 LQFPDRYLLPKHPFD
+652 LQFPDRYILPKHPFE
-667 DIDSTLSYEFYK
+667 DIDSNRSYEFYK
-679 ILQVLA
+679 TIQVLTI
-685 LTYTHQENKGELI
+685 TYDHQLKNGELI
-698 KLTQLRKSLLLSEK
+698 KLSNLRKTLLMPEK
-712 ELSQILDKLTDSK
+712 ELNDILEKLNGAK
-725 LIQITEDKRLTP
+725 LLEITEDKRIAP
-737 MKLKEQVDL
+737 VKLKEQIDL
-746 VSVYESTSSF
+746 VALYEETSSF
-756 KLGAPKERASLSP
+756 KLGAPKDLMKVSP
-769 KLNESLSKLEDKWKE
+769 KLKESLNQIEEKLKE
-784 ELKRTSFSEWV
+784 ELKKISFKDLV

>member
-1 MSESMKPPL
+1 MNDTTKSPL
-10 LVRLTTIPEGPG
+10 LIRLTAIPEGNG
-22 WKRRLIIGIRVLLV
+22 WKRKLILSIRVLLV

-68 LALITVASGIHT
+68 LALITVASGIQT
-80 RQAEMVDEI
+80 RQGEMVDEI

-99 FDITPYLETLS
+99 FDITPYLDTLT
-110 DIISTATQI
+110 DIISTASQI

-136 SLEKAFHIIWNI
+136 SLEKAFHIIWKI

-176 NITDTISDSVRSP
+176 NITDKISDSVRPP

-194 VATKHG
+194 VSTKQG
-200 EIWVA
+200 ELWVA
-205 GEKGNIGVMREL
+205 GEKGNIGTIKEL
-217 NKSISFIPEASIDF
+217 NKSISFIPNSSIDF

-236 IDTESV
+236 VDFDTV

-249 PNIRKENF
+249 PDISKENF
-257 FRIRSVGNDLF
+257 FRIRSIGNDLF

-278 SNDLGNHW
+278 SNDLGNTW
-286 KVHSLKGINVSDF
+286 KLHSLKGIIVSDF
-299 GAIDFDTLFILTQD
+299 GAIDYDTLFILTGD

-319 DLGKPFKEIKRFH
+319 EIGKTLKEIKRFT
-332 DEGITPI
+332 DPAITPI
-339 RVRFFSEKDG
+339 RVRFFSDKDG

-375 KPLNDISFLNRS
+375 KPLNDIAFLNRN
-387 IGFLVGDSGAIFKTT
+387 IGFLVGDSGTIFKTT
-402 DGGYTWT
+402 DGGYTWA
-409 DLSHRKY
+409 DLGHRKY
-416 SYERVWV
+416 SYERVWI
-423 FVSPKKQDY
+423 FASPKKQDY
-432 DIFVLTSLGDIL
+432 DVFILTSLGDIL
-444 LSEDEGENWSVAY
+444 LSEDEGENWSTTY
-457 KGKAGMILDMLLLS
+457 KGKAGMILDMILLS
-471 KKKTSVEVDQS
+471 KKTKGVEVPTDGTTLS
-482 SKDTVAKETS
+482 TEDT
-492 SLSSITGEESIEIEN
+492 IEIET
-507 QNEAESPNEGM
+507 QGEGETLNEGM
-518 LGIIGV
+518 LGIVGV
-524 GEFNKIIRVEDNGSG
+524 GEFNKIIRVEDDTKG

-547 GGKRFF
+547 GGRQFF

-565 LSLWL
+565 LALWL

-594 VTGLIIILFFW
+594 ITGIILIIFFW

-637 SIALIILYGAEVTAT
+637 SISLIILYGAEVTAT
-652 LQFPDRYLLPKHPFD
+652 LQFPDRYMLPKHPFD
-667 DIDSTLSYEFYK
+667 DIDSNLSYEFYK
-679 ILQVLA
+679 TIQVLA
-685 LTYTHQENKGELI
+685 LTYDHQIKKGELI
-698 KLTQLRKSLLLSEK
+698 KLSVLRKTLLMPEK
-712 ELSQILDKLTDSK
+712 DLNDIIEKLTDAK
-725 LIQITEDKRLTP
+725 LVETTEDKRITP
-737 MKLKEQVDL
+737 VKPKEQIDL
-746 VSVYESTSSF
+746 VTLYEKTSSF
-756 KLGAPKERASLSP
+756 KLGAPKELTGVIP
-769 KLNESLSKLEDKWKE
+769 KLNEGLSQIEDKLKE
-784 ELKRTSFSEWV
+784 ELKKISFKDLI